1 MLFKYIEEVM
11 PLPNHC
17 TDCDKPIVS
26 LDTSNLGDICYDTL
40 SEESKSTADEFNDYG
55 EMSDGTKYKDV
66 LDHS

>member
-17 TDCDKPIVS
+17 TDCDKPINPPRE
-26 LDTSNLGDICYDTL
+26 DNLCDICHQEL

-55 EMSDGTKYKDV
+55 EMQDDTKYKNT
-66 LDHS
+66 LNCS

>member
-11 PLPNHC
+11 PLLNHC
-17 TDCDKPIVS
+17 TDCDKPIVK
-26 LDTSNLGDICYDTL
+26 LDTSNLCDECYDTL

>member
-26 LDTSNLGDICYDTL
+26 LDTSNLCDICYDTL
-40 SEESKSTADEFNDYG
+40 SEESKSTADEFNDYYNKINREENIG
-55 EMSDGTKYKDV
+55 ETKK
-66 LDHS
+66 

>member
-1 MLFKYIEEVM
+1 MSRMRLNM

-17 TDCDKPIVS
+17 TDCDKPIVK
-26 LDTSNLGDICYDTL
+26 LDTSNLCNECYDTL

>member
-17 TDCDKPIVS
+17 TDCDKPIVK
-26 LDTSNLGDICYDTL
+26 LDTSNLCDECYDTL
-40 SEESKSTADEFNDYG
+40 TEESKSTADEFNDYG

>member
-17 TDCDKPIVS
+17 TDCDKPIVN
-26 LDTSNLGDICYDTL
+26 LDTSNLCDKCYDTL

>member
-17 TDCDKPIVS
+17 TDCDKPIVK
-26 LDTSNLGDICYDTL
+26 LDTSNLCDECYDTL

>member
-17 TDCDKPIVS
+17 TDCDKPIIK
-26 LDTSNLGDICYDTL
+26 LDTSNLCDECYDTL

-55 EMSDGTKYKDV
+55 EMSDGTKFKDV

>member
-17 TDCDKPIVS
+17 TDCDKPIIK
-26 LDTSNLGDICYDTL
+26 LDTSNLCDECYDTL